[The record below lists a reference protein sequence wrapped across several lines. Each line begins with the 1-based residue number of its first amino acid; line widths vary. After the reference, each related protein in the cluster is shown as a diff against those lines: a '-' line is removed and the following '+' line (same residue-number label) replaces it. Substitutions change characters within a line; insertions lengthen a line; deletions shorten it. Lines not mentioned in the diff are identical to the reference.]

1 MLPQLVVST
10 FPSQIFWV
18 LVGFLCVFIFMTAI
32 VSPRLQNTLDQ
43 RKCHLDR
50 MCSEAAKLQNESLK
64 LSEAA
69 QQELNDAYAEVV
81 ESEKAIESQ
90 LKCRSQ
96 KKKDE
101 VYQNSLV
108 KMKAEREKIAE
119 MFCDAF
125 AEVSSDVDGV
135 IDLALEKVGYT
146 NGRC

>member
-108 KMKAEREKIAE
+108 KM
-119 MFCDAF
+119 FCDAF